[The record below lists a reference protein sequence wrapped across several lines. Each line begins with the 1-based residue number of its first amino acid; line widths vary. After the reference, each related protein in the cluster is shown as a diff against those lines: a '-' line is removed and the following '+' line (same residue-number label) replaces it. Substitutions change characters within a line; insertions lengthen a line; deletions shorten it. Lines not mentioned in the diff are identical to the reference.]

1 MSETTAVTRMDA
13 TANIELF
20 ERQKKLAVDLAKS
33 DLLPGNYRGKPANVL
48 VALRRAATLELDPF
62 FFMENTAV
70 INGKLTMH
78 SDGPLAVVRA
88 RAGSELA
95 HFKEHWDEETKTAT
109 CEVQRRGQPMIVH
122 TFSVADAETAGLF
135 SRGDTWKKYPKR
147 MCQMRARGYA
157 LRDGFADFLGGL
169 QQAEALD
176 EIVEP
181 ADFTESEKPSGAD
194 VLRSAMQ
201 KQSDEPEISD
211 AEVVEQTPAE
221 AAQEVV
227 EACSEVFGAEGEE
240 RELAMDRA
248 DSLFADDV
256 PESEPV
262 AKQSAAVADYPDGM
276 RTKPATV
283 EQRKDAQQEPSR
295 DELLAEVLRE
305 TKELHPNSDGRA
317 YAGLFSEL
325 IGRRITKR
333 DDLTRGDLLL
343 ILDAYKDAKR

>member
-135 SRGDTWKKYPKR
+135 GRGDTWKKYPKR

-227 EACSEVFGAEGEE
+227 EACQRGLRRRGRRARARDGPRRLALCRRRAGERAGGEAERSRRRLPRRHAHEARHGGA
-240 RELAMDRA
+240 
-248 DSLFADDV
+248 
-256 PESEPV
+256 
-262 AKQSAAVADYPDGM
+262 
-276 RTKPATV
+276 
-283 EQRKDAQQEPSR
+283 AQ
-295 DELLAEVLRE
+295 
-305 TKELHPNSDGRA
+305 GRA
-317 YAGLFSEL
+317 AGAFARRAARRGAAGDEGAPPEL
-325 IGRRITKR
+325 GRPRLR
-333 DDLTRGDLLL
+333 RPLQ
-343 ILDAYKDAKR
+343 